1 MNKLLAGFLL
11 CLTLAACV
19 PGDAGDDDDAPATD
33 DGARLSAPL
42 DV

>member
-1 MNKLLAGFLL
+1 MKKLVAGLLL

-33 DGARLSAPL
+33 EGAYLST
-42 DV
+42 VVHV

>member
-1 MNKLLAGFLL
+1 MKKLFAGLII

-33 DGARLSAPL
+33 EGAYTVSIFNA
-42 DV
+42 